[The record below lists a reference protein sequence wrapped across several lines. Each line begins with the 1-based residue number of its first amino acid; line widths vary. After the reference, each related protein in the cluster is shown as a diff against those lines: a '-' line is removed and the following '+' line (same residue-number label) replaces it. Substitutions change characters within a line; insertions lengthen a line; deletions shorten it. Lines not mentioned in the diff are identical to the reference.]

1 MGLGDGVAM
10 EIEIDLNGDSMCCVI
25 VVGDI
30 NRNVLVVVNV
40 VGVAAQR
47 MAVRVAAH
55 IMAVGVAAQRMAVGG
70 AAQWGGGGGQE
81 EGCCS

>member
-1 MGLGDGVAM
+1 
-10 EIEIDLNGDSMCCVI
+10 MCCVI

-55 IMAVGVAAQRMAVGG
+55 IMAVGVAAQRMAVARGV
-70 AAQWGGGGGQE
+70 AAQRMAVGVAAKSRVGAWK
-81 EGCCS
+81 S